1 MILFPLHAWRIYWA
15 ICVKFHQIIFSAFG
29 FIVKKLF
36 LGGPKEYH
44 GLKNIVTNFIR
55 GYIIVKS
62 KLPEDMWKFQLN
74 WTLFAWISE
83 SKIVKK
89 LPKMALYKLLD
100 PGNLVIL

>member
-1 MILFPLHAWRIYWA
+1 M
-15 ICVKFHQIIFSAFG
+15 KFHQIIFSAFG

-62 KLPEDMWKFQLN
+62 KLPEDM
-74 WTLFAWISE
+74 
-83 SKIVKK
+83 
-89 LPKMALYKLLD
+89 
-100 PGNLVIL
+100 